1 MVLVNL
7 PQLFIDSILTGSV
20 LALGAIGLT
29 HVYRVMKFP
38 NFVHA
43 EFLTFGAYSAYA
55 VNQYLGLGLFAGSI
69 SSFVASG
76 LLAVISYRF
85 VFSKLENVSSSG
97 TTTKLTSML
106 IASIGLG
113 FIFRHSIQKS

>member
-7 PQLFIDSILTGSV
+7 PQLLVDSILTGSV

-29 HVYRVMKFP
+29 LVYRVMKFP

-55 VNQYLGLGLFAGSI
+55 VNQYLGLGL
-69 SSFVASG
+69 
-76 LLAVISYRF
+76 LLEVYLPLLLLDFWLLS
-85 VFSKLENVSSSG
+85 
-97 TTTKLTSML
+97 L
-106 IASIGLG
+106 IVLY
-113 FIFRHSIQKS
+113 FLNWRM